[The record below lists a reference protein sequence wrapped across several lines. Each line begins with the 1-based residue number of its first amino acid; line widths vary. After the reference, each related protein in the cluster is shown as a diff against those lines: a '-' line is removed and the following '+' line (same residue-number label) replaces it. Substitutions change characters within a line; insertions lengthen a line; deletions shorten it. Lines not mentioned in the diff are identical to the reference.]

1 MISVTKVWVTE
12 YKLYVIKYYNNS
24 ETIRLIS
31 VQKCFKKILLS
42 SWKVAYQNLLWKKK
56 LKKTDKLPLSD
67 KCSST
72 EISTYFHNLEGS
84 KVTRLRDCFSFQC
97 NILNLSIFLSFYS
110 KHIPILHQI
119 HQQENTR
126 DRCYYCSLNY
136 DTKIIWPLFFVLM
149 KTENTGLHN

>member
-67 KCSST
+67 KC
-72 EISTYFHNLEGS
+72 
-84 KVTRLRDCFSFQC
+84 
-97 NILNLSIFLSFYS
+97 
-110 KHIPILHQI
+110 
-119 HQQENTR
+119 
-126 DRCYYCSLNY
+126 
-136 DTKIIWPLFFVLM
+136 
-149 KTENTGLHN
+149 